1 VPDAAPVVL
10 LFASALR
17 TGADYEPALR
27 ERGYE
32 VLRAATTRS
41 LERCMRD
48 AVVDLVLLDSAS
60 ASDVERAIK
69 VLNSAGRPIPR
80 LWVSAS
86 SDAPSR
92 SGHLGVDAL
101 LIDPD
106 DVVGVLAS
114 VARFLRPHGSIETPH
129 PFMADGTN
137 PPRGRVRGTGPVK
150 PKAKGSEPDVA
161 PEPDPSSSWEDPT
174 NDWKIKPR

>member
-1 VPDAAPVVL
+1 VAATAPVVL

-17 TGADYEPALR
+17 TGADYEQALR

-41 LERCMRD
+41 LERYMRD
-48 AVVDLVLLDSAS
+48 EPVELVLLDCPSF
-60 ASDVERAIK
+60 SDIERAVH
-69 VLNSAGRPIPR
+69 VLEASGRSAPR

-86 SDAPSR
+86 PDAPSR
-92 SGHLGVDAL
+92 SGHIGVDAL

-114 VARFLRPHGSIETPH
+114 VERFLRPHGRIEKPH
-129 PFMADGTN
+129 PFMAEGTN
-137 PPRGRVRGTGPVK
+137 PPRPRIRGTGPVRA
-150 PKAKGSEPDVA
+150 KAKAAEP
-161 PEPDPSSSWEDPT
+161 ERERDPSSSWEDPT
-174 NDWKIKPR
+174 SDWKIKPK